1 MVENGRGKPWR
12 ALPTCGNQRYFTAI
26 IRNLSNPI
34 TAAWSRIAE
43 PRALPER
50 GAPVSFAPRGRALR
64 RTHRERRAGPV
75 RHRTAASAA
84 RGCRVRARTD
94 AVRSRHRPVRRG
106 RRFCA
111 AALTLLA
118 VGCASG
124 PAARPAQEALGP
136 APADAQLVVT
146 VRQPLLDDLFAHF
159 DVNALLPPGLETDVA
174 TLSAATQRMVLSL
187 RPQERGAT
195 LALVPAGRYPAQ
207 LMGWQLHLSDLAFQT
222 VDDSGVRHYWSNPV
236 TGFGILVFPNLIFMF
251 WLDPAIVDVSDAT
264 APEVREMIR
273 IALQGSPVAVHPA
286 AISSRR
292 RAPVRLPDR
301 HRRAGRAVR
310 SLVRPGRCARTDAG
324 GLGLRPDGWTTAPAS
339 RWRWW
344 EGSPWRPRTRNH
356 SWPSP
361 GCCW

>member
-1 MVENGRGKPWR
+1 M
-12 ALPTCGNQRYFTAI
+12 
-26 IRNLSNPI
+26 
-34 TAAWSRIAE
+34 
-43 PRALPER
+43 
-50 GAPVSFAPRGRALR
+50 
-64 RTHRERRAGPV
+64 
-75 RHRTAASAA
+75 
-84 RGCRVRARTD
+84 
-94 AVRSRHRPVRRG
+94 RSRYRPARRG

-159 DVNALLPPGLETDVA
+159 DVNALLPPGLEADA
-174 TLSAATQRMVLSL
+174 EALSAATQRMVLSL

-222 VDDSGVRHYWSNPV
+222 VDDSGVRHFWSNPD

-286 AISSRR
+286 AMAHGGVHLFAYLTDTVALAEQYDPSFGPAAARVPTQAAWVSGRVADDGAGDQVALVGGIAVEAADP
-292 RAPVRLPDR
+292 APFVALTRLL
-301 HRRAGRAVR
+301 
-310 SLVRPGRCARTDAG
+310 LVTLLRQFDLLDAARLRGVEVAATDQG
-324 GLGLRPDGWTTAPAS
+324 VIDFRGL
-339 RWRWW
+339 
-344 EGSPWRPRTRNH
+344 EIPRTVMVELLGAMLGDDA
-356 SWPSP
+356 P
-361 GCCW
+361 GGNDEER